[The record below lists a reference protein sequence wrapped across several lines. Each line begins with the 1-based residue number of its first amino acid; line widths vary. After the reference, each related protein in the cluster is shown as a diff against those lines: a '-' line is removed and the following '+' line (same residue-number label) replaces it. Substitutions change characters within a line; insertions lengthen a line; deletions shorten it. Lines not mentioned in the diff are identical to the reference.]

1 MTQSNNSNEDSGAL
15 TLGQKFRVARE
26 ARGDTPSEVAKATH
40 MMIKHVVSMEED
52 DYSAMG
58 PAIYVKGF
66 LKIYADYLG
75 MNPEDV
81 VQEYNGRTNRST
93 SHPGLGSQ
101 SRPPVPPRAP
111 RQSDFGKNVQKNVQ
125 KNLKRAVSSAKG
137 LPSRIPKKT
146 VRTWAINGGA
156 ALVLV
161 AIVVGLL
168 LGIRGCFSLAG
179 QRSAAK
185 QRQKRAESAYIQEP
199 AEPYINDIK

>member
-1 MTQSNNSNEDSGAL
+1 MTQSNNSNEDSGTL
-15 TLGQKFRVARE
+15 TLGQRFREARE

-75 MNPEDV
+75 MNPDDV
-81 VQEYNGRTNRST
+81 VQEYNGRTKRST

-101 SRPPVPPRAP
+101 PRPPVPPRAP
-111 RQSDFGKNVQKNVQ
+111 RQSDFGKNVQKNI
-125 KNLKRAVSSAKG
+125 KRAVSSAKG

-161 AIVVGLL
+161 ALAVGLL
-168 LGIRGCFSLAG
+168 LGIRGCFSLAE

-199 AEPYINDIK
+199 AEPYINDVK